1 MIHIHIGAFPVCSP
15 VSINV
20 VIVKLS
26 FHRVNKLHGKWFIC
40 WCGFRKNFK
49 HVDVFMSVSPLFV
62 RFWNVRCSC
71 LLLTSGE
78 NVFLSFSFD
87 SQEHFGVNVLFYF
100 FRFFFWSVSQP
111 EFSSVIP
118 FLKILAWQHV
128 LTRPVWELHL
138 NINMYRWLKR
148 LQQYKQLLNSEE
160 LSSKSWICVL
170 SSFTGP
176 ETWSNS
182 HDDDDD
188 DDITQSLCQG
198 KHIWELI

>member
-1 MIHIHIGAFPVCSP
+1 MENDLFADVAF
-15 VSINV
+15 
-20 VIVKLS
+20 
-26 FHRVNKLHGKWFIC
+26 GKTSS
-40 WCGFRKNFK
+40 
-49 HVDVFMSVSPLFV
+49 M
-62 RFWNVRCSC
+62 
-71 LLLTSGE
+71 LTSSCPSLLCLWGFE
-78 NVFLSFSFD
+78 MSGVPVYSWLQGKMYFSLSALIPRSTLELMFF
-87 SQEHFGVNVLFYF
+87 FTFYF
-100 FRFFFWSVSQP
+100 FFFFWSVSQP